1 MCCEWPRKKDE
12 MLVLTNWEGVHQQR
26 HLQRPEAACND
37 LTLNA
42 HFNPF
47 LFIFGIFNGSIK
59 KERAV

>member
-1 MCCEWPRKKDE
+1 VCSDWPRKKDE
-12 MLVLTNWEGVHQQR
+12 LLVLTNGEGVHPQR

-37 LTLNA
+37 LILNA
-42 HFNPF
+42 HFNTN